1 MPHTLADLPY
11 AYDTLEAAIDEQTM
25 RLHHGKHHQAYV
37 TNLNAALEK
46 HPALFDVPLEELLAD
61 LNAVPEDIR
70 TAVRNHGGGH
80 LNHTLF
86 WESMSPNGGGEPTGA
101 LADAINAAF
110 GSFDAFKAQFNDAGL
125 KQFGSGWAWLV
136 KTKSGELRVTSSAN
150 QDCPVSI
157 GDTPLLMN
165 DVWEHAY
172 YLRYQNR
179 RAEYLET
186 WWKVV
191 NWDVVSRRFA
201 G

>member
-80 LNHTLF
+80 FNHTLF

-101 LADAINAAF
+101 LAEAINAP
-110 GSFDAFKAQFNDAGL
+110 S
-125 KQFGSGWAWLV
+125 LV
-136 KTKSGELRVTSSAN
+136 RRVQSPI
-150 QDCPVSI
+150 Q
-157 GDTPLLMN
+157 
-165 DVWEHAY
+165 
-172 YLRYQNR
+172 R
-179 RAEYLET
+179 RRTEA
-186 WWKVV
+186 V
-191 NWDVVSRRFA
+191 R
-201 G
+201 

>member
-80 LNHTLF
+80 FNHTLF

-101 LADAINAAF
+101 LAEAINAAF

>member
-11 AYDTLEAAIDEQTM
+11 AYDALEAAIDEQTM

-80 LNHTLF
+80 FNHTLF

-136 KTKSGELRVTSSAN
+136 KTKSGELKVTSSAN
-150 QDCPVSI
+150 QDCPVSN